1 MKMTKEQYKK
11 IEQVLIN
18 HAMTGNLEAV
28 NTLIAFK
35 INQDILIDKDKEK
48 EIAVVREHVEV
59 R

>member
-1 MKMTKEQYKK
+1 MTKEQYKK

-28 NTLIAFK
+28 NTLITFK
-35 INQDILIDKDKEK
+35 INQDILIDKEKEK